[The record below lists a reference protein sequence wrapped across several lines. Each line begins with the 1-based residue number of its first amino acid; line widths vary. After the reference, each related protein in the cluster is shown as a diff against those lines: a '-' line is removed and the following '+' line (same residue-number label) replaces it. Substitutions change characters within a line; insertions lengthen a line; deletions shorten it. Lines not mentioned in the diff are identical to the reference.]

1 MKRNDGRDFGELR
14 EVVITK
20 DYIEWAEGS
29 CLYEAGNTKVICTA
43 SVDERVPMWL
53 RDQGGGWVTG
63 EYGMLPRATHTRK
76 PREASSGRL
85 GGRTQEIQRLIGRAL
100 RSVVHLDKLG
110 EITIWVDCDVIQ
122 ADGGTR
128 TAAITGGF
136 IALYDAMMGLAP
148 GMGWKEPPVT
158 EFLAAVSV
166 GIVGRQYC
174 LDLNYEEDSKAE
186 VDMNLVMTESGKII
200 EVQGTAEAYPFSRDG
215 MDKMIDL
222 AGAGIK
228 ELTGKQKAVL
238 GLIK

>member
-1 MKRNDGRDFGELR
+1 VKRNDGRDFGELR
-14 EVVITK
+14 EVKITK
-20 DYIEWAEGS
+20 DYMDWAEGS

-43 SVDERVPMWL
+43 SIEERVPMWM
-53 RDQGGGWVTG
+53 RDSGGGWVTG

-76 PREASSGRL
+76 QREVSSGRI

-110 EITIWVDCDVIQ
+110 AITIWIDCDVIQ

-128 TAAITGGF
+128 TAAITGGY
-136 IALYDAMMGLAP
+136 IALYDALLRLAP

-158 EFLAAVSV
+158 EFLAATSV

-215 MDKMIDL
+215 LDKMIDL
-222 AGAGIK
+222 AGSGIK
-228 ELTGKQKAVL
+228 QLVEKQKSAL
-238 GLIK
+238 GLT